1 MRLFRAVRLML
12 MSFAASVCAL
22 SAVAETRL
30 ALVIDQTDYIYPT
43 ELPRVVLAASEA
55 RAIEAALQDTGFT
68 ITRKSN
74 LKGKDLVDA
83 LDGFRLEVEAAARR
97 DETIAVVYYTGHG
110 AQHPQSRSS
119 YLLGTDARLR
129 GASDLASYGV
139 AMEDQRNGFSATGAT
154 AVVLIFDACRNI
166 PGGSG
171 WKSGTKGIGRV
182 DAATDMLIAYSTS
195 LDDVAKEG
203 VYAPILAE
211 EIRRPGVSVAALFDN
226 VQVRVAEVTG
236 RIQRPWYNSQ
246 LYNRVCL
253 AGCAPA
259 ASTVVAVSSRP
270 APTPL
275 APVSTSRRVGEA
287 FRGVFT
293 SGSGKGPEMVVLP
306 SGSFMM
312 GSPTSEAGRT
322 DDEGPQ
328 RTVRIGYEFAVGKY
342 EVTSGQYSA
351 CVSAGACPAA
361 RDDGYGQQGTRPV
374 TYVSWEE
381 ARKYAS
387 WLSGQT
393 GQTYRL
399 LTEAEWEYAAR
410 AGSDARWSFGGD
422 ESRLGAFGW
431 YLSNSSGRTQPVGG
445 KGANAFG
452 LHDLHGNVWEW
463 VEDCYEAGYSEQP
476 LDGSSFTKSSCYY
489 RVIRGGSGDNTPQI
503 LRSAYRSR
511 DAPDVRGYFLGFRL
525 ARALP

>member
-1 MRLFRAVRLML
+1 
-12 MSFAASVCAL
+12 MSFAASACAL
-22 SAVAETRL
+22 GGVAETRL

-55 RAIEAALQDTGFT
+55 LAIEAALQDTGFT

-83 LDGFRLEVEAAARR
+83 LDGFRLQVEAAAQRE
-97 DETIAVVYYTGHG
+97 ETIAVVYYTGHG
-110 AQHPQSRSS
+110 AQHPQSRAS

-139 AMEDQRNGFSATGAT
+139 AMEDQRNGFAATGAT

-171 WKSGTKGIGRV
+171 WKSGSKGIGRV

-246 LYNRVCL
+246 LYNRVCF
-253 AGCAPA
+253 AGCTVSAAPA
-259 ASTVVAVSSRP
+259 AVSSRP

-275 APVSTSRRVGEA
+275 PPVSTSRRVAET
-287 FRGVFT
+287 FRDVFM
-293 SGSGKGPEMVVLP
+293 SGSGQGPEMVVLP
-306 SGSFMM
+306 SGSFTM
-312 GSPTSEAGRT
+312 GAPATETGRA

-342 EVTSGQYSA
+342 EVTWGQYSD
-351 CVSAGACPAA
+351 CVSSGACPAA
-361 RDDGYGQQGTRPV
+361 KDDGYGQGSRPV
-374 TYVSWEE
+374 TNVSWED
-381 ARKYAS
+381 ARKYTA

-399 LTEAEWEYAAR
+399 LSEAEWEYAAR
-410 AGSDARWSFGGD
+410 AGTIESYWWGTSASHEYANYGTD
-422 ESRLGAFGW
+422 ECCSGLA
-431 YLSNSSGRTQPVGG
+431 SGRDQWEKTSPAGSFP
-445 KGANAFG
+445 ANAFG
-452 LHDLHGNVWEW
+452 LHDMHGNVWEW
-463 VEDCYEAGYSEQP
+463 IQDCYEAGYAVQP
-476 LDGSSFTKSSCYY
+476 SDGSAHTKSSCST
-489 RVIRGGSGDNTPQI
+489 RLFRGGAWGGSPRG
-503 LRSAYRSR
+503 LRSA
-511 DAPDVRGYFLGFRL
+511 VRGSASPDYRDDKLGFRL
-525 ARALP
+525 ARVLP